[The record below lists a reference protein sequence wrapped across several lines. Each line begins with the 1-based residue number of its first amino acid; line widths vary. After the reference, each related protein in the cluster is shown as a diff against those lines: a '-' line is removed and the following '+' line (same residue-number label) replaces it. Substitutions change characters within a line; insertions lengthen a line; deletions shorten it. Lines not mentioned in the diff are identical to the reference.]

1 MFDGSRAFFHE
12 YYDEVER
19 KAEEE
24 RQNTLKDP
32 LPDQNQSK
40 YNGTVLDL
48 REYGFDR
55 EISTL
60 ELFNNK
66 NAMLSSIQEQID
78 FFDFILKNQESVK
91 GKYDE
96 LEERYK
102 EQNSFDETVITPIK
116 ENLPIAQRA
125 LEVF

>member
-1 MFDGSRAFFHE
+1 
-12 YYDEVER
+12 
-19 KAEEE
+19 
-24 RQNTLKDP
+24 
-32 LPDQNQSK
+32 
-40 YNGTVLDL
+40 
-48 REYGFDR
+48 
-55 EISTL
+55 
-60 ELFNNK
+60 
-66 NAMLSSIQEQID
+66 MLISIQEQID

-125 LEVF
+125 LEVFSNYEIFDN

>member
-19 KAEEE
+19 RAEEE

-32 LPDQNQSK
+32 LPYQNQSK

-60 ELFNNK
+60 ELFKNK
-66 NAMLSSIQEQID
+66 SLFLTLYSKIR
-78 FFDFILKNQESVK
+78 KV
-91 GKYDE
+91 
-96 LEERYK
+96 
-102 EQNSFDETVITPIK
+102 
-116 ENLPIAQRA
+116 
-125 LEVF
+125 